1 LKKISITRLS
11 HLLIGYMILAFSWW
25 AYHLWQ
31 QNELV
36 FATEQLLIINE
47 LKTEGQEISKTTI
60 AQHPKYPAAKR
71 GWEKRRRIVVYEGLF
86 FICCLV
92 AGLYIIRRS
101 ADREVSLARQRR
113 NFLLSITHE
122 LKSPIAGMRLAFDT
136 IKRRELNREQYF
148 SLSQNGVKD
157 AVRLQQ
163 LVEDLLLAARLEDD
177 WRPYTEPFEA
187 TALARECIQTVKTRF
202 PDANII
208 AELPEGPLELRS
220 DKTGL
225 ASVIQNLL
233 ENAVKYAP
241 ISSPIVLKMSSLAG
255 KLQLRITD
263 EGPGIPDAEKKAVFE
278 KFYRLGNEETRS
290 ATGTGLGLYIVKQV
304 VESQGGKIQLYDN
317 QPSGAIFDI
326 LI

>member
-1 LKKISITRLS
+1 
-11 HLLIGYMILAFSWW
+11 MILAFSWW

-36 FATEQLLIINE
+36 FATEQLIIIHE
-47 LKTEGQEISKTTI
+47 LKSEQTEINKTSIS
-60 AQHPKYPAAKR
+60 QHPKYPAAKR

-122 LKSPIAGMRLAFDT
+122 LKSPIASMRLAFDT
-136 IKRRELNREQYF
+136 IKKRELNRDQYLT
-148 SLSQNGVKD
+148 LSQNGIKD

-163 LVEDLLLAARLEDD
+163 LVEDLLLAARLEDN
-177 WRPYTEPFEA
+177 WRPHTEAFEA

-202 PDANII
+202 PDAHII
-208 AELPEGPLELRS
+208 AELPETALDLHS

-241 ISSPIVLKMSSLAG
+241 KSSPITLKMSILGG
-255 KLQLRITD
+255 KLQLRIMD

-304 VESQGGKIQLYDN
+304 VESQGGKIQLSDN

-326 LI
+326 VI

>member
-1 LKKISITRLS
+1 
-11 HLLIGYMILAFSWW
+11 MILAFSWW

-47 LKTEGQEISKTTI
+47 LKTEQREINKTTI
-60 AQHPKYPAAKR
+60 NQHPKYPAAKR

-101 ADREVSLARQRR
+101 ADREVALARQRR

-122 LKSPIAGMRLAFDT
+122 LKSPIASMRLAFDT
-136 IKRRELNREQYF
+136 IKKRELNREQYLI
-148 SLSQNGVKD
+148 LSQNGVKD

-163 LVEDLLLAARLEDD
+163 LVEDLLLAARLEDN
-177 WRPYTEPFEA
+177 WRPHTEPFEA
-187 TALARECIQTVKTRF
+187 TALARECILTIKTRF
-202 PDANII
+202 PDAHII
-208 AELPEGPLELRS
+208 ADLPETALELCS

-225 ASVIQNLL
+225 VSVIQNLL

-241 ISSPIVLKMSSLAG
+241 KSSPITLSMRMLDK
-255 KLQLRITD
+255 KLQLRISD

-304 VESQGGKIQLYDN
+304 VESQGGKIQLMDN
-317 QPSGAIFDI
+317 QPTGTIFDI